1 MTELAAEGPNA
12 AQITYWNTSA
22 GPVWVAMHD
31 ALDHEIRPL
40 GLAAMDALA
49 PKPGERVID
58 LGCGCGDTSLE
69 LARRVGPAGAVL
81 GADISAPMLGVAR
94 RRAAEAGLSQASFV
108 QADAQSHAFEAA
120 DAAFSRFGVMFFADP
135 AAAFANVRKG
145 LKGGGRLAFVCWRAL
160 AENPWMTIPF
170 AAAQPLIPTAPTPPD
185 PNAPGPFAFADRQK
199 VEGVLAKAGFS
210 DIAIRP
216 HDQKVGWG
224 DLATSARVALQV
236 GPLGAVVRENP
247 GLAGPIEAAVRKGFA
262 PYETEEG
269 VLLDS
274 ATWIVTAR
282 NSPSHG

>member
-1 MTELAAEGPNA
+1 MTELVAEGPNA
-12 AQITYWNTSA
+12 AQITYWNKGA
-22 GPVWVAMHD
+22 GPIWVAMRD

-94 RRAAEAGLSQASFV
+94 RRATEAGLSQASFI
-108 QADAQSHAFEAA
+108 QADVQTHAFEAA

-145 LKGGGRLAFVCWRAL
+145 LKPGGRLAFVCWRAL
-160 AENPWMTIPF
+160 VENPWMTIPF
-170 AAAQPLIPTAPTPPD
+170 AAAAPLIPTPPAPPPD

-199 VEGVLAKAGFS
+199 VEGILAKAGFS
-210 DIAIRP
+210 DVGVAP

-236 GPLGAVVRENP
+236 GPLGAAVRENAA
-247 GLAGPIEAAVRKGFA
+247 LAPAIEAAVRAALA
-262 PYETEEG
+262 PYETPDG

-282 NSPSHG
+282 NG